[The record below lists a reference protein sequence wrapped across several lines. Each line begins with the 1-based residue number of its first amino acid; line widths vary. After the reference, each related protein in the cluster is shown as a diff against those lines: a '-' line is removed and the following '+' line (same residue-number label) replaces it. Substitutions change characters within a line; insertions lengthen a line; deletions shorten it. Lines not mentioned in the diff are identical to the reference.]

1 MKIKA
6 KPDKSIDLIKAG
18 FALLLAVYGVICM
31 LAEQGTFLD
40 RVDLIA
46 HEAGHLLFGYF
57 GEFMMVIGG
66 TLGQLLVPVGI
77 AYYFAARQEL
87 YSASVGLFWLGQNM
101 FNISVYIKDAAA
113 MELPLVSIGG
123 GDAIHDWNW
132 LLLKFN
138 LLAWDRQI
146 GNFVFGLGIL
156 IIVVSVALSFYF
168 SYAEDKQHYQ
178 N

>member
-1 MKIKA
+1 MILNSTTGPGKT
-6 KPDKSIDLIKAG
+6 LNLLKAG
-18 FALLLAVYGVICM
+18 FALLLAIYGVICM

-66 TLGQLLVPVGI
+66 TLGQLLVPAGI
-77 AYYFAARQEL
+77 VFYFVVRQEF
-87 YSASVGLFWLGQNM
+87 YSSSVVLFWLGQNM

-113 MELPLVSIGG
+113 MDLPLVSIGG

-138 LLAWDRQI
+138 VLAWDRQI
-146 GNFVFGLGIL
+146 GNFVFGLGTL
-156 IIVVSVALSFYF
+156 IIAVSVLLGFYF
-168 SYAEDKQHYQ
+168 SYSDAEES
-178 N
+178 